1 MIDLSDVVR
10 QLYVATKPLLLSGG
24 GVQMTADVL
33 DEVQRKSELLGAPV
47 ANTYL
52 QDCLPADDAMA
63 YSNEC
68 LPSECLPSVRGT
80 PCYPRRQNGDLIT
93 EGDELEH
100 ERPCVQRRMAAG
112 SPGYERVVRVDTA
125 H

>member
-52 QDCLPADDAMA
+52 QDCLLADDAMA
-63 YSNEC
+63 VAPLGCEGHEEAMKCVHEVDCIVVGPRMNPFGT
-68 LPSECLPSVRGT
+68 LPQLT
-80 PCYPRRQNGDLIT
+80 MQIT
-93 EGDELEH
+93 L
-100 ERPCVQRRMAAG
+100 
-112 SPGYERVVRVDTA
+112 
-125 H
+125 